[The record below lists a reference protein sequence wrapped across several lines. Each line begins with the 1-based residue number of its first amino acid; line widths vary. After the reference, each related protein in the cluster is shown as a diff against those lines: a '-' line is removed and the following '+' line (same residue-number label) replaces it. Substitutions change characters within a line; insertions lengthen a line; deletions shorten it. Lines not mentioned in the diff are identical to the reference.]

1 MKKILPFLI
10 LASLLTGCVKT
21 EDEKAA
27 PQLAEIEQLYKD
39 GHYQAALDSISSLRH
54 NHPKAL
60 KSRHRALQ
68 IWQDASLKMSQ
79 EDIAHTDSALQA
91 TEHELS
97 QTNDLFRRNH
107 LAVRRDS
114 LQARYDALCA
124 IVRKIHKL
132 SGKME

>member
-1 MKKILPFLI
+1 MKKLFPIL
-10 LASLLTGCVKT
+10 LLTVLLVACSQT

-27 PQLAEIEQLYKD
+27 PLLSQIETLYKD
-39 GHYQAALDSISSLRH
+39 GRYQQALDSIESLRK
-54 NHPKAL
+54 NHPRAL
-60 KSRHRALQ
+60 KSRKRALVV
-68 IWQDASLKMSQ
+68 WQDASLKLSQ
-79 EDIAHTDSALQA
+79 ADIAKTDSALQA
-91 TEHELS
+91 TQLAFS
-97 QTNDLFRRNH
+97 QTNDIGRRNR